1 MGRPREPTQLKI
13 LRGNPRRQEI
23 ERQLEGEPTPE
34 PAGLEPPEILEGLAL
49 EMWHRKAPQLLA
61 MGVFTIAD
69 RETLER
75 YCIAWELYLA
85 AYQAVKAEGLASE
98 IGSGRR
104 VANPEAALVRGY
116 HADMLAIERE
126 FGCTPS
132 ARSGMSVSNGKTKSS
147 LEEFTS
153 YAGG

>member
-1 MGRPREPTQLKI
+1 MGRPREPTRLKI
-13 LRGNPRRQEI
+13 LRGNPGKRDVEK
-23 ERQLEGEPTPE
+23 QLRNEPKP
-34 PAGLEPPEILEGLAL
+34 GLANLDPPETLEGLAL

-75 YCIAWELYLA
+75 YCIAWELYCE
-85 AYQAVKAEGLASE
+85 AYRALKADGMDTE

-104 VANPEAALVRGY
+104 VVNPATALLRGY
-116 HADMLAIERE
+116 HADMLKVERE
-126 FGCTPS
+126 FGCTPA
-132 ARSGMSVSNGKTKSS
+132 ARSGMSVDNGKKESS
-147 LEEFTS
+147 LEAFTS

>member
-1 MGRPREPTQLKI
+1 MGRPSEPTRLKI
-13 LRGNPRRQEI
+13 LRGNPGKRDVEKQLRNEPKP
-23 ERQLEGEPTPE
+23 ERANLD
-34 PAGLEPPEILEGLAL
+34 PPETLEGLAL
-49 EMWHRKAPQLLA
+49 EMWQRKAPQLLA

-75 YCIAWELYLA
+75 YCIAWELYYE
-85 AYQAVKAEGLASE
+85 AYRALKADGMDTE

-104 VANPEAALVRGY
+104 VVNPATALLRGY
-116 HADMLAIERE
+116 HSDMLKVERE

-132 ARSGMSVSNGKTKSS
+132 ARSGMSVDNGKAETT

>member
-23 ERQLEGEPTPE
+23 ERQLKNEPTPE
-34 PAGLEPPEILEGLAL
+34 RANLDPPETLEGLAL
-49 EMWHRKAPQLLA
+49 EMWQRKAPQLLA
-61 MGVFTIAD
+61 MGVFTTAD

-75 YCIAWELYLA
+75 YCVAWELYCE
-85 AYQAVKAEGLASE
+85 AYRAVKADGMDTE

-104 VANPEAALVRGY
+104 VVNPATALLRGY
-116 HADMLAIERE
+116 HSDMLKVERE
-126 FGCTPS
+126 FGCTPA
-132 ARSGMSVSNGKTKSS
+132 ARSGMSVSHGKTETT
-147 LEEFTS
+147 LEAFTS

>member
-1 MGRPREPTQLKI
+1 MTKAVPTVLKI
-13 LRGNPRRQEI
+13 LRGNPGKRDI
-23 ERQLEGEPTPE
+23 EKQVKNEPRPAAAELAPPSTLEGV
-34 PAGLEPPEILEGLAL
+34 AL
-49 EMWHRKAPQLLA
+49 EMWNRKAPQLLA
-61 MGVFTIAD
+61 MKVFSQAD

-75 YCIAWELYLA
+75 YCISWELYLA
-85 AYQAVKAEGLASE
+85 AYQAVKAEGLSSE

-104 VANPEAALVRGY
+104 VTSPEAVLVRGY

-132 ARSGMSVSNGKTKSS
+132 ARSGMSVDNGKTETS